1 MHQVMEEHLNLVL
14 QHQYQLLVVELEV
27 TMVHFLEHQEDLELE
42 LLMDLQEHRI
52 LLEKELQDKV
62 TMEDLVID

>member
-1 MHQVMEEHLNLVL
+1 MEI
-14 QHQYQLLVVELEV
+14 
-27 TMVHFLEHQEDLELE
+27 TLEHQEDLELE

-52 LLEKELQDKV
+52 LLEKEPQDKV